1 MLNTP
6 DVMISLTLAVDAGV
20 GNLSIY
26 KQVALGASDIL
37 WLSDTLGVTVIYLT
51 ERLSRSLKENISV
64 LENITTILSKINA
77 ASKSTT
83 IKSL

>member
-6 DVMISLTLAVDAGV
+6 DVMISLTLAVDAGE
-20 GNLSIY
+20 GNLSID
-26 KQVALGASDIL
+26 KQVALWASDIL
-37 WLSDTLGVTVIYLT
+37 WLSDTPGGTVIYLT